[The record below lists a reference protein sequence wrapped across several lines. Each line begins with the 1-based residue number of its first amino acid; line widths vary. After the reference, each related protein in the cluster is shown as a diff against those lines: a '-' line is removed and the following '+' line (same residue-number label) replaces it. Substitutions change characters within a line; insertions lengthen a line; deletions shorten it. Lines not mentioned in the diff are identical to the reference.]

1 MDKPLTERSR
11 AAISEAQGQA
21 LDRNNP
27 TLEPEHLL
35 YALVTQAD
43 GLVPSLVRKVGR
55 EPSAIK
61 ASAELALTRL
71 PQVSQAAD
79 ELRAGARF
87 ARVMREAGRAMD
99 AMGDQY
105 VSVEHLLVGLCA
117 DK

>member
-35 YALVTQAD
+35 YALVAQTD
-43 GLVPSLVRKVGR
+43 GLVPSLVRKLGR
-55 EPSAIK
+55 EPSALK
-61 ASAELALTRL
+61 ASAERAMTRL
-71 PQVSQAAD
+71 PTVSQAAD

-87 ARVMREAGRAMD
+87 ARVVREAGRA
-99 AMGDQY
+99 
-105 VSVEHLLVGLCA
+105 
-117 DK
+117 